1 MDYLIGQKVITLD
14 NEQGFIS
21 CVYDC
26 GSFEVDILDDNRI
39 DTVTIGYD
47 VDDSVKVSPDQT
59 PQLNDVTPLGVVM
72 GIHAL
77 RAGIISVHTCNSL
90 DYAGLWLSDERVA
103 YLNGYGEVYL
113 PHRCWVD
120 CSSEHFDDVLTVLD
134 VQEATDK
141 LVNAPIRHYEI
152 PEQCSIS
159 VLFGDNGTERWR
171 ASVLGSEITA
181 VDTPKGKVKS
191 LGAFRDVCNQIG
203 VTDATLHSE
212 YGIKGF

>member
-1 MDYLIGQKVITLD
+1 MDLLIGQKVITPD

-21 CVYDC
+21 DVYNGGCFD
-26 GSFEVDILDDNRI
+26 VDILDDEGI
-39 DTVTIGYD
+39 DTVT
-47 VDDSVKVSPDQT
+47 VDYELGDGVKVTPDQT
-59 PQLNDVTPLGVVM
+59 PQLNDVTPLGIVM
-72 GIHAL
+72 GILAL
-77 RAGIISVHTCNSL
+77 RDGIISVHTCNSL

-141 LVNAPIRHYEI
+141 LVNVPIRHHEV
-152 PEQCSIS
+152 PEQCSIR
-159 VLFGDNGTERWR
+159 VVFKDMNIADWR
-171 ASVLGSEITA
+171 ASVVGGEITA

-191 LGAFRDVCNQIG
+191 LGAFRDVCNEIG
-203 VTDATLHSE
+203 VIEATLHSE
-212 YGIKGF
+212 YDIKGF